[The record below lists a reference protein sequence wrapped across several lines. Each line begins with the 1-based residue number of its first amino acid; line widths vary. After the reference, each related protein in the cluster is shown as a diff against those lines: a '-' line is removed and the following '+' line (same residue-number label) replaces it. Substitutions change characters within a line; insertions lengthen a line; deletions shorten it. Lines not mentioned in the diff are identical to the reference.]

1 MKSLSEN
8 DLISCTNNCTLYQ
21 TSLTSISSDKMTLQ
35 YICSELAG
43 KVVFH
48 RKLRLYRNESGGFYV
63 IARNNRC
70 YVTGLA
76 NKWFYK

>member
-21 TSLTSISSDKMTLQ
+21 TKLTSISSDKTILQ
-35 YICSELAG
+35 YICSEQAG

-48 RKLRLYRNESGGFYV
+48 RKLRLYRNESGGYYV

-76 NKWFYK
+76 NKWFHK

>member
-21 TSLTSISSDKMTLQ
+21 TSLTSISPDKMTLQ
-35 YICSELAG
+35 YICSEQSG
-43 KVVFH
+43 KIVFH

>member
-1 MKSLSEN
+1 MKSLSKT
-8 DLISCTNNCTLYQ
+8 DLISRTNNCTLYQ

-35 YICSELAG
+35 YIYSEQLG
-43 KVVFH
+43 RMVFH